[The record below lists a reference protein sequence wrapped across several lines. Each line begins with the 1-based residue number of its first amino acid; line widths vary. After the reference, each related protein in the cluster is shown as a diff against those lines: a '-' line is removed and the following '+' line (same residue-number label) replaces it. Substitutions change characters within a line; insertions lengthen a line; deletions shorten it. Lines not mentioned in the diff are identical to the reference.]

1 MAQMEIKYSYLES
14 MVSSANSLVSQ
25 LNTYVDG
32 LQQSVYNQFSGV
44 TDGGSTNLDD
54 AKYYVN
60 KKIEALKEKSKVY
73 SNLSV
78 EISTLASDAKEI
90 DAGVATHISD
100 CYDEFIGDHSDLK
113 IDDWK
118 ASIIEG
124 LSWLKDKIPAL
135 ELVSSWNEDIGNFF
149 TDKMKEIKHWY
160 KCEGGKEIVGV
171 ALSIVGAIVA
181 VALAIA
187 TFPVSGIFEFCAAV
201 SAVIGA
207 MNAVVNVGT
216 SVASLRA
223 KRNGDPAWASIYG
236 GTDTAA
242 DFLRLK
248 RSDNK
253 AVNYITNWGGTLL
266 DIAEVVTSVVAVG
279 GSLKE
284 LGMFSNFSSYFK
296 EARWGK
302 NGKMVLVK
310 GREAEGVVK
319 TKVSFKSF
327 IRGVKSYKA
336 DATIDGVSEEG
347 IRTIF
352 KNNLKSDFT
361 NIMKRKF
368 SKENGTIVNL
378 LFGDEN
384 KRMRVLASIKGDFKL
399 NYTFTSDIRGIDKNC
414 SKFVKLMRANKGTL
428 TNYKNII
435 GNLDKISNGKFN
447 VKEYAGRKTFSYL
460 NSYQG
465 AALDGNLI
473 RNSENVKK
481 SFTTFLDNLK
491 TGIGWAL

>member
-1 MAQMEIKYSYLES
+1 MAQMEIKFSYLES
-14 MVSSANSLVSQ
+14 MVSSTNSVVSQ

-32 LQQSVYNQFSGV
+32 LQQNVYNQFSSV
-44 TDGGSTNLDD
+44 TDGGSTKLDN
-54 AKYYVN
+54 AQYYVK
-60 KKIEALKEKSKVY
+60 KKIEALKEKSERY
-73 SNLSV
+73 SNLSAT
-78 EISTLASDAKEI
+78 ISTFASNAEEI
-90 DAGVATHISD
+90 DSGVATHISD

-187 TFPVSGIFEFCAAV
+187 AFPVNGIIAACAAI

-207 MNAVVNVGT
+207 VNAIVNVGT

-236 GTDTAA
+236 ETDSAA
-242 DFLRLK
+242 DLLRLT
-248 RSDNK
+248 RTDNK
-253 AVNYITNWGGTLL
+253 GINLLTNIGASTL
-266 DIAEVVTSVVAVG
+266 DFVEIVTSVVAVG

-284 LGMFSNFSSYFK
+284 LGKFSNFSSYFK
-296 EARWGK
+296 EAKLDKHGVQICDEK
-302 NGKMVLVK
+302 GAKKMKVTFQSLWK
-310 GREAEGVVK
+310 GIKA
-319 TKVSFKSF
+319 
-327 IRGVKSYKA
+327 YKA
-336 DATIDGVSEEG
+336 DAVMEEGKEG

-352 KNNLKSDFT
+352 KKNLKSDFT

-368 SKENGTIVNL
+368 SKENGTLINL
-378 LFGDEN
+378 VSGDEN
-384 KRMRVLASIKGDFKL
+384 KRMRVLASIKGDFKTK
-399 NYTFTSDIRGIDKNC
+399 YTFTSDIRGIEENVG
-414 SKFVKLMRANKGTL
+414 KFQKLLKANKGVL
-428 TNYKNII
+428 KNYQGIA

-447 VKEYAGRKTFSYL
+447 VKEYAGKKAFSYL

-465 AALDGNLI
+465 ASLDGDLLK
-473 RNSENVKK
+473 NSGKAKK
-481 SFTTFLDNLK
+481 SITTFLDNLK
-491 TGIGWAL
+491 TGIGWAF

>member
-187 TFPVSGIFEFCAAV
+187 AFPVNGIIAACAAI

-207 MNAVVNVGT
+207 VNAIVNVGT

-248 RSDNK
+248 RSHNK
-253 AVNYITNWGGTLL
+253 AVNYITNLGGTLL
-266 DIAEVVTSVVAVG
+266 DIVDVVTSVVAVG

-284 LGMFSNFSSYFK
+284 LGKFSNFSSYFK

-302 NGKMVLVK
+302 DGKMVLVK
-310 GREAEGVVK
+310 GREAKGVVK

-336 DATIDGVSEEG
+336 DATIDGVSEDG

-368 SKENGTIVNL
+368 SKENGTLINL
-378 LFGDEN
+378 VSGDEN
-384 KRMRVLASIKGDFKL
+384 KRMRVLASIKGDFKTK
-399 NYTFTSDIRGIDKNC
+399 YTFTSDIRGIEENVG
-414 SKFVKLMRANKGTL
+414 KFQKLLKANKGVL
-428 TNYKNII
+428 KNYQGIA

-447 VKEYAGRKTFSYL
+447 MKEYAGKKAFSYL

-465 AALDGNLI
+465 ASLDGDLLK
-473 RNSENVKK
+473 NSGKAKK
-481 SFTTFLDNLK
+481 SITTFLENLK
-491 TGIGWAL
+491 TGIGWAF

>member
-1 MAQMEIKYSYLES
+1 MAEMEINYSYLES
-14 MVSSANSLVSQ
+14 MVSSVNSLVSQ

-78 EISTLASDAKEI
+78 EISTLASDTKEI
-90 DAGVATHISD
+90 DAGVASHISD

-187 TFPVSGIFEFCAAV
+187 AFPVNGIIAACAAI

-207 MNAVVNVGT
+207 VNAIVNVGT

-236 GTDTAA
+236 GTDSAA
-242 DFLRLK
+242 DLFRLI
-248 RSDNK
+248 RTDNRLI
-253 AVNYITNWGGTLL
+253 NNITNFSGTAL

-284 LGMFSNFSSYFK
+284 LGKFSNFSSYFK
-296 EARWGK
+296 EAKLNKHGAEIFDDK
-302 NGKMVLVK
+302 GEKKM
-310 GREAEGVVK
+310 
-319 TKVSFKSF
+319 KVTFKSLWKG
-327 IRGVKSYKA
+327 IKAYKA
-336 DATIDGVSEEG
+336 DTVMEEGKEG

-361 NIMKRKF
+361 AIMKRKF

-465 AALDGNLI
+465 AALDGNLLK
-473 RNSENVKK
+473 NSENVKK

-491 TGIGWAL
+491 TGIGWAF